1 MLSGVISIVWCV
13 KAIAKLC
20 VTPVITPVITIVI
33 TINGPDHLSDLKAVD
48 DSIFLSESKCYSI
61 FLHLGGLCHP
71 LCSVRC
77 NTNQLILY
85 KVYKDNDLFVC
96 VYPMI
101 NFVLDSSTYACHQ
114 KDSKLAYLV
123 SEQLSC
129 EHYF

>member
-1 MLSGVISIVWCV
+1 ML
-13 KAIAKLC
+13 
-20 VTPVITPVITIVI
+20 
-33 TINGPDHLSDLKAVD
+33 DHLSDLKGLD

-61 FLHLGGLCHP
+61 FLHPELVCHP
-71 LCSVRC
+71 LCSVRR
-77 NTNQLILY
+77 NTSQLILY
-85 KVYKDNDLFVC
+85 KVCKGNHLFVC

-123 SEQLSC
+123 SEQLVC